1 MLSLFCALALS
12 ADSKSTAPLME
23 PSTSGAVEK
32 KRDPRRGANRVEHIT
47 PEQRPPLGNMMIE
60 IYQCDGEA
68 I

>member
-32 KRDPRRGANRVEHIT
+32 KRDPKKRS
-47 PEQRPPLGNMMIE
+47 
-60 IYQCDGEA
+60 
-68 I
+68 